1 MTSYAPGPVPPLGGL
16 VRFLTEEL
24 KRLASLIRDDA
35 PTVQY
40 RTSPANQGSLTA
52 GVSANYKIADGNVV
66 RISTSATVTLT
77 GIAYKVPNRE
87 IVLINV
93 GTGVVVLKDQAT
105 ESSASY
111 RFALVNSLDLSQ
123 NAAAVLWFDSYSA
136 RWRVLSKT

>member
-1 MTSYAPGPVPPLGGL
+1 MSNYAPGPVPPINGV

-24 KRLASLIRDDA
+24 KKLASLIRDDA

-40 RTSPANQGSLTA
+40 RTTPANQGSLTA

-66 RISTSATVTLT
+66 RISSSATVTLT
-77 GIAYKVPNRE
+77 GLAYKIPNRE
-87 IVLINV
+87 VVLLNV
-93 GTGVVVLKDQAT
+93 GTGVVVLKNQAT

-123 NAAAVLWFDSYSA
+123 NAAALMWFDPYSA
-136 RWRVLSKT
+136 RWRCLSKT